1 MIKCEERIHMW
12 IIGIVIVLMLYF
24 STFAIEKSL
33 RTIQKQNEEVI
44 KLLKDIKEQGEDN
57 ESFKDYQ

>member
-1 MIKCEERIHMW
+1 MW

-33 RTIQKQNEEVI
+33 RTLQKQNEEVI
-44 KLLKDIKEQGEDN
+44 RLLKEIKEQGRHED
-57 ESFKDYQ
+57 QH

>member
-1 MIKCEERIHMW
+1 MW
-12 IIGIVIVLMLYF
+12 IIGILIILILYF

-44 KLLKDIKEQGEDN
+44 QLLKHIKEQGVNN
-57 ESFKDYQ
+57 ESSKDHQ

>member
-1 MIKCEERIHMW
+1 MW

-44 KLLKDIKEQGEDN
+44 KILKDIKEQGE
-57 ESFKDYQ
+57 ESGSFKDHN

>member
-44 KLLKDIKEQGEDN
+44 KLLKDIKEQGGNN
-57 ESFKDYQ
+57 ESFKDHH

>member
-1 MIKCEERIHMW
+1 MW

-44 KLLKDIKEQGEDN
+44 KLLKDIKEQGENN
-57 ESFKDYQ
+57 ESFKDHN

>member
-1 MIKCEERIHMW
+1 MIKYEERIHMW

-57 ESFKDYQ
+57 ESFKDHQ

>member
-1 MIKCEERIHMW
+1 MIKYEERIHMW

-44 KLLKDIKEQGEDN
+44 KLLKDIKEQGGNN
-57 ESFKDYQ
+57 ESFKDHN

>member
-1 MIKCEERIHMW
+1 MW
-12 IIGIVIVLMLYF
+12 IIGIVIILILYF

-44 KLLKDIKEQGEDN
+44 KLLKDIKDRGENN
-57 ESFKDYQ
+57 ESFKDYK

>member
-1 MIKCEERIHMW
+1 MW

-44 KLLKDIKEQGEDN
+44 KLLKDIKEQGGNN
-57 ESFKDYQ
+57 EGFKDHN

>member
-1 MIKCEERIHMW
+1 MIKCEGRIHMW
-12 IIGIVIVLMLYF
+12 IIGIVIVLILYF

-44 KLLKDIKEQGEDN
+44 KLLKDIKAQGGNN
-57 ESFKDYQ
+57 ESFKDHN

>member
-12 IIGIVIVLMLYF
+12 VIGIVIVLMLYF

-44 KLLKDIKEQGEDN
+44 KLLKDIKEQGGNN
-57 ESFKDYQ
+57 ESFKDHN

>member
-44 KLLKDIKEQGEDN
+44 KILKDIKEQGEDN
-57 ESFKDYQ
+57 ESFKDHN

>member
-1 MIKCEERIHMW
+1 MW

-44 KLLKDIKEQGEDN
+44 KLLKAIKEQGEDN
-57 ESFKDYQ
+57 ESFKDHN